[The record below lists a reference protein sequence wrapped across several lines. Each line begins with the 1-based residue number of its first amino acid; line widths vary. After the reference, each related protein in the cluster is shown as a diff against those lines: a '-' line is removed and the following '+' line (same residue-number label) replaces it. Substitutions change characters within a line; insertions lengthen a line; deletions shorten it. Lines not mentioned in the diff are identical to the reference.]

1 MTAGIL
7 ELAAGK
13 ALASAA
19 VLLFMTVLVMA
30 AAKRIST
37 CILLF
42 SAQCA
47 VITALVLAM
56 AYVRRSPE
64 AYIVAGL
71 ILIIKVL
78 AIPYALTRIVENL
91 QAPRDVTASTTAA
104 QSVFIASGLILL
116 SFFAIE
122 PYARALRVDED
133 MLAAAVA
140 LVLTGAFLMISRKK
154 ALMQVIGLLVL
165 ENGIFL
171 AALTTT
177 FGMPLIIEIG
187 IFFDLLMGVFL
198 MGLFVFRIRD
208 TFDHLDVS
216 KLRKLRG

>member
-1 MTAGIL
+1 MGL
-7 ELAAGK
+7 MELAATK

-19 VLLFMTVLVMA
+19 VLLFITVLMMA
-30 AAKRIST
+30 SAKRIST
-37 CILLF
+37 CIVLF
-42 SAQCA
+42 GAQSAVLTSQ
-47 VITALVLAM
+47 ILALAFVHKSAEM
-56 AYVRRSPE
+56 
-64 AYIVAGL
+64 YIVAAMVFV
-71 ILIIKVL
+71 IKVL
-78 AIPYALTRIVENL
+78 AIPLALFRIVERLN
-91 QAPRDVTASTTAA
+91 APREVASSTTSS
-104 QSVFIASGLILL
+104 QSVFTAAGLILL
-116 SFFAIE
+116 SFYAVR
-122 PYARALRVDED
+122 PYVQTLGVEED

-140 LVLTGAFLMISRKK
+140 LILTGAFLMVSRKK

-177 FGMPLIIEIG
+177 FGMPLVIEIG

>member
-1 MTAGIL
+1 MGL
-7 ELAAGK
+7 VEAAAAK
-13 ALASAA
+13 ALASSA
-19 VLLFMTVLVMA
+19 VLLFITVLLMA

-47 VITALVLAM
+47 VITAQILALAYVHHSAEAYAIAGLVLT
-56 AYVRRSPE
+56 
-64 AYIVAGL
+64 
-71 ILIIKVL
+71 IKVL
-78 AIPYALTRIVENL
+78 AIPYALARIVENL
-91 QAPRDVTASTTAA
+91 QAPRDVAASTTSA
-104 QSVFIASGLILL
+104 QSVFIASALVLL
-116 SFFAIE
+116 SFFAIA
-122 PYARALRVDED
+122 PYARELRVDED

-140 LVLTGAFLMISRKK
+140 LVLTGAFLMVSRKK
-154 ALMQVIGLLVL
+154 ALMQVVGLLVL

>member
-1 MTAGIL
+1 MGL
-7 ELAAGK
+7 VELAATK
-13 ALASAA
+13 TLASAA
-19 VLLFMTVLVMA
+19 VLLFITVLMMA
-30 AAKRIST
+30 SAKRISS
-37 CILLF
+37 CIVLF
-42 SAQCA
+42 GAQCA
-47 VITALVLAM
+47 VLTSQILAM
-56 AYVRRSPE
+56 AYVHRSAE
-64 AYIVAGL
+64 AYAVAAL
-71 ILIIKVL
+71 VFVVKVLIIPLVL
-78 AIPYALTRIVENL
+78 FRIVERLN
-91 QAPRDVTASTTAA
+91 APRDVSPSITSA
-104 QSVFIASGLILL
+104 QSVFVAAGLILL
-116 SFFAIE
+116 SFYAVR
-122 PYARALRVDED
+122 PYVQTLGVEED

-140 LVLTGAFLMISRKK
+140 LILTGAFLMVSRKK

-177 FGMPLIIEIG
+177 FGMPLVIEIG

>member
-1 MTAGIL
+1 MGL
-7 ELAAGK
+7 VEFAAAK

-19 VLLFMTVLVMA
+19 VFLFITVVLMA

-42 SAQCA
+42 SAQSA
-47 VITALVLAM
+47 VMTAQILAT
-56 AYVRRSPE
+56 AYVHKSAE
-64 AYIVAGL
+64 ACAVAGL
-71 ILIIKVL
+71 VFIIKVL
-78 AIPYALTRIVENL
+78 AIPYALFRIVEGLN
-91 QAPRDVTASTTAA
+91 APREVRASTTSA
-104 QSVFIASGLILL
+104 QSAFIATALILL
-116 SFFAIE
+116 SFFAVQ
-122 PYARALRVDED
+122 PYVRALGVDED

-140 LVLTGAFLMISRKK
+140 LVLTGAFLMVSRKK
-154 ALMQVIGLLVL
+154 ALMQVVGLLVL

-177 FGMPLIIEIG
+177 FGMPLVIEIG

-208 TFDHLDVS
+208 TFEHLDVS
-216 KLRKLRG
+216 KLRRLRG

>member
-1 MTAGIL
+1 MGL
-7 ELAAGK
+7 FEVAAAK
-13 ALASAA
+13 ALASSA
-19 VLLFMTVLVMA
+19 VFLFMTVLLMA

-37 CILLF
+37 CIVLF

-47 VITALVLAM
+47 VMTAQILATAWVHHSAEAYAVAALVF
-56 AYVRRSPE
+56 V
-64 AYIVAGL
+64 
-71 ILIIKVL
+71 IKVV
-78 AIPYALTRIVENL
+78 AIPYVLFRIVDGLKTVREV
-91 QAPRDVTASTTAA
+91 QASTTPA
-104 QSVFIASGLILL
+104 QSVYIACALILL
-116 SFFAIE
+116 SFFAVA
-122 PYARALRVDED
+122 PYVRALRLDED

-140 LVLTGAFLMISRKK
+140 LVLTGAFLMVSRRK
-154 ALMQVIGLLVL
+154 AVMQVVGLLVL

-177 FGMPLIIEIG
+177 FGMPLVIEIG

-208 TFDHLDVS
+208 TFEHLDVS